1 MATSNGR
8 YIKKWATV
16 LGFSLM
22 AGVVGGGLG
31 AVLFRVL
38 IAWTHDFF
46 FGKILPVVS
55 YQVGELNLGYA
66 LLPALGA
73 LIVAFIIVEFPD
85 IRGGNGIPEVIEAV
99 IFKGGNIPGR
109 FAVAKIVATAITI
122 GSGGSVGRE
131 GPIGFIGAAL
141 TSILARW
148 FNLSKEMKKLLV
160 TCGLAAGIAG
170 TFNTPLAGAM
180 FALEVVYMGGA
191 FSVNLVPIFIS
202 SVTGNAITLAIL
214 KRAFEVEIPGNLGHT
229 LLELPFFFLL
239 GIILGGVLAAF
250 YAKFIYRVFDTFESL
265 RVNPLLKPVIGGLG
279 VGFLGMFFPTYGIFG
294 IGYEGMELAFYGKLT
309 LGLLLTLGGVVKM
322 LATALTV
329 GSGNS
334 GGVFAPSL
342 YIGTM
347 FGVAFGILVGMA
359 FPSLAPNLTV
369 YALAGMAAFFSG
381 MTQAPIT
388 QILMVTELTRSYAV
402 LPAVMTSATMGFL
415 TARFFLNGESI
426 YTLKLLR
433 KGYRVRTGRPVVLE
447 TISVGEIMSR
457 DPPVYVTKDMTLFE
471 VEHLIGETAHDC
483 FPVVDENLNVIGI
496 IGIKDILK
504 RPSSV
509 KRLKVEMFL
518 NRAYVV
524 TYPTET
530 AEAAF
535 EKLMAYD
542 LNLLPVVESPTNRK
556 LVGVVTK
563 RDIYRAYYRGLE
575 GGMYID

>member
-1 MATSNGR
+1 MAT
-8 YIKKWATV
+8 
-16 LGFSLM
+16 
-22 AGVVGGGLG
+22 
-31 AVLFRVL
+31 AV
-38 IAWTHDFF
+38 
-46 FGKILPVVS
+46 
-55 YQVGELNLGYA
+55 
-66 LLPALGA
+66 
-73 LIVAFIIVEFPD
+73 
-85 IRGGNGIPEVIEAV
+85 
-99 IFKGGNIPGR
+99 
-109 FAVAKIVATAITI
+109 TI

-141 TSILARW
+141 TSILTRW

-170 TFNTPLAGAM
+170 TFNTPMAGAM
-180 FALEVVYMGGA
+180 FALEVVYMGA

-202 SVTGNAITLAIL
+202 AVTGNAVTLAIL
-214 KRAFEVEIPGNLGHT
+214 KRAFEVEIPPGNLGHT
-229 LLELPFFFLL
+229 LFELPFFFILGLLL
-239 GIILGGVLAAF
+239 GILAAF
-250 YAKFIYRVFDTFESL
+250 YAKFIYRVFDVFENL
-265 RVNPLLKPVIGGLG
+265 KVNPLLKPVIGGLG
-279 VGFLGMFFPTYGIFG
+279 VGFLGMLFPNYGIFG
-294 IGYEGMELAFYGKLT
+294 IGYNGMTLAFYGKLT
-309 LGLLLTLGGVVKM
+309 LGLLIALGIVKM

-334 GGVFAPSL
+334 GGVFAPPSL

-347 FGVAFGILVGMA
+347 FGAAFGILVKHL
-359 FPSLAPNLTV
+359 FPALAPNLTV

-415 TARFFLNGESI
+415 TARFFLRGGESI

-447 TISVGEIMSR
+447 TISVGEIMSKN
-457 DPPVYVTKDMTLFE
+457 PVYVTKDMTLFD
-471 VEHLIGETAHDC
+471 VEHLIGETGHDC
-483 FPVVDENLNVIGI
+483 FPVVDENLNVVGI

-509 KRLKVEMFL
+509 KRLKVERFL
-518 NRAYVV
+518 NRIYTV

-530 AEAAF
+530 AEDAF
-535 EKLMAYD
+535 EKIMAYD
-542 LNLLPVVESPTNRK
+542 QNLLPVVESPTNRK

-575 GGMYID
+575 GMYID

>member
-22 AGVVGGGLG
+22 AGVVGGLG

-85 IRGGNGIPEVIEAV
+85 IRGNGIPEVIEAV

-180 FALEVVYMGGA
+180 FALEVVYMGA

-229 LLELPFFFLL
+229 LLELPF
-239 GIILGGVLAAF
+239 
-250 YAKFIYRVFDTFESL
+250 
-265 RVNPLLKPVIGGLG
+265 
-279 VGFLGMFFPTYGIFG
+279 
-294 IGYEGMELAFYGKLT
+294 
-309 LGLLLTLGGVVKM
+309 
-322 LATALTV
+322 
-329 GSGNS
+329 
-334 GGVFAPSL
+334 
-342 YIGTM
+342 
-347 FGVAFGILVGMA
+347 
-359 FPSLAPNLTV
+359 
-369 YALAGMAAFFSG
+369 
-381 MTQAPIT
+381 
-388 QILMVTELTRSYAV
+388 
-402 LPAVMTSATMGFL
+402 
-415 TARFFLNGESI
+415 
-426 YTLKLLR
+426 
-433 KGYRVRTGRPVVLE
+433 
-447 TISVGEIMSR
+447 
-457 DPPVYVTKDMTLFE
+457 
-471 VEHLIGETAHDC
+471 
-483 FPVVDENLNVIGI
+483 
-496 IGIKDILK
+496 
-504 RPSSV
+504 SSCWV
-509 KRLKVEMFL
+509 
-518 NRAYVV
+518 
-524 TYPTET
+524 
-530 AEAAF
+530 
-535 EKLMAYD
+535 
-542 LNLLPVVESPTNRK
+542 
-556 LVGVVTK
+556 
-563 RDIYRAYYRGLE
+563 
-575 GGMYID
+575 

>member
-1 MATSNGR
+1 MNTSNGH
-8 YIKKWATV
+8 YIKKWVAV
-16 LGFSLM
+16 LGFSLL
-22 AGVVGGGLG
+22 AGLVGGLG
-31 AVLFRVL
+31 AVVFRVL
-38 IAWTHDFF
+38 IAWTHKLFF
-46 FGKILPVVS
+46 EGLLPLVS
-55 YQVGELNLGYA
+55 YGVDGVNLGYILLPTIGA
-66 LLPALGA
+66 LL
-73 LIVAFIIVEFPD
+73 VAVLVVKFPD
-85 IRGGNGIPEVIEAV
+85 IRGNGIPEVIEAV
-99 IFKGGNIPGR
+99 IFKGGNISSR

-141 TSILARW
+141 TSILTRW

-180 FALEVVYMGGA
+180 FALEVVYMGA

-202 SVTGNAITLAIL
+202 AVTGNAVTLAIL
-214 KRAFEVEIPGNLGHT
+214 KQAFEVEIPGGLGHT
-229 LLELPFFFLL
+229 LFELPFFFILGLLL
-239 GIILGGVLAAF
+239 GILAAF
-250 YAKFIYRVFDTFESL
+250 YAKFIYRVFDAFEGL
-265 RVNPLLKPVIGGLG
+265 KINPLLKPAIGGLG
-279 VGFLGMFFPTYGIFG
+279 VGFLGMLFPNYGIFG
-294 IGYEGMELAFYGKLT
+294 IGYEGMRLAFYGKMT
-309 LGLLLTLGGVVKM
+309 IVLLLTLGVVKM

-347 FGVAFGILVGMA
+347 FGAAFGFLIKLL
-359 FPSLAPNLTV
+359 FPFLAPNPAV

-388 QILMVTELTRSYAV
+388 QILMVTELTRSYAL

-415 TARFFLNGESI
+415 TARFFLRGESI

-457 DPPVYVTKDMTLFE
+457 NPVYVTKDMTLFD
-471 VEHLIGETAHDC
+471 VEHLIGETGHDC

-509 KRLKVEMFL
+509 KRLKVERFL
-518 NRAYVV
+518 NRPYAV
-524 TYPTET
+524 TYQTET
-530 AEAAF
+530 AEDAF
-535 EKLMAYD
+535 EKIMAYD
-542 LNLLPVVESPTNRK
+542 QNLLPVVKSPENRK
-556 LVGVVTK
+556 LVGVITK
-563 RDIYRAYYRGLE
+563 RDIYKAYYRGLE
-575 GGMYID
+575 GMYID